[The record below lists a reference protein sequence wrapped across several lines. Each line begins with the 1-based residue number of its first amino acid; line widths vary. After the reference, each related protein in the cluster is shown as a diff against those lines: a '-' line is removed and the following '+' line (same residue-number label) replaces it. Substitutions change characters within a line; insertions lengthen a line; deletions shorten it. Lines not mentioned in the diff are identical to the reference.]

1 MKKYFQLKTLTALI
15 IMSFFI
21 LILDSCY
28 AQQIRGTN
36 DSQQSMVKANDNFDD
51 SKAIQKMLDQS
62 KPGSV
67 IYLPRG
73 IYLIDA
79 PLVMKTNNIT
89 LKGEDSTVFRF
100 TNKTDYYA
108 MYKTRIGMI
117 NICADNI
124 TIDHLIIDQ
133 NFTNSGRTDG
143 DNPLIAGIM
152 MGCAYGG
159 KPYITKNITITNC
172 TIYNY
177 YGDGISVFH
186 TSTDHLRVLNNT
198 LISSYIVGNWKEAET
213 KGEQAINVHSGDSI
227 SILNNV
233 IRGALDD
240 AIAIHFQS
248 KDVIVAGNDITTTG
262 GRILMNGTQN
272 GVIKGNKIRYIQNG
286 GSAIWISFESE
297 GKVFNLNNAL
307 SITDNKIFIEKGI
320 KIVSAIRLF
329 GPGSN
334 IIISNNQIETA
345 DRQGIGIELKDRMQ
359 EVAKK
364 KFFGDNITIQNNQIK
379 NFQTGIK
386 RTISKQVQPPS
397 IKILNNRYENVDK
410 DYDSNDQ

>member
-1 MKKYFQLKTLTALI
+1 
-15 IMSFFI
+15 
-21 LILDSCY
+21 
-28 AQQIRGTN
+28 
-36 DSQQSMVKANDNFDD
+36 
-51 SKAIQKMLDQS
+51 
-62 KPGSV
+62 
-67 IYLPRG
+67 
-73 IYLIDA
+73 
-79 PLVMKTNNIT
+79 
-89 LKGEDSTVFRF
+89 
-100 TNKTDYYA
+100 
-108 MYKTRIGMI
+108 
-117 NICADNI
+117 
-124 TIDHLIIDQ
+124 
-133 NFTNSGRTDG
+133 
-143 DNPLIAGIM
+143 
-152 MGCAYGG
+152 
-159 KPYITKNITITNC
+159 
-172 TIYNY
+172 
-177 YGDGISVFH
+177 
-186 TSTDHLRVLNNT
+186 
-198 LISSYIVGNWKEAET
+198 
-213 KGEQAINVHSGDSI
+213 
-227 SILNNV
+227 
-233 IRGALDD
+233 
-240 AIAIHFQS
+240 
-248 KDVIVAGNDITTTG
+248 
-262 GRILMNGTQN
+262 MNGTQN